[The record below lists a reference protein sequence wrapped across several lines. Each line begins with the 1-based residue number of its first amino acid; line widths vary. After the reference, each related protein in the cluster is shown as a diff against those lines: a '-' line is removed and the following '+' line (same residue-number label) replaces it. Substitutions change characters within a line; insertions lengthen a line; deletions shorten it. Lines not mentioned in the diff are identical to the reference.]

1 MMKHVYSHSILAFSL
16 LSCLF
21 FSACEKEQSGG
32 DDFFE
37 EEPPPIEN
45 TTDDIDELIIPQQT
59 SITFPYQVKK
69 EVGKKDIAL
78 YPVEGEGEVTLRHS
92 IYPFYA
98 FEKNNSNGDYY
109 LIKSEVAVTND
120 KMYQGYM
127 RQLFQ
132 DETQRLQTTTHICG
146 FYLREIRVRYELV
159 DKDGKTVGE
168 FPTGHSPT
176 PLTTVGST
184 TYTTGFSW
192 SLGAQ
197 IRIGSDTLKAIPL
210 IWNIAYNNEAKRNIQ
225 DMDVRN
231 TSSDEIAKYAFTLN
245 NLPSS
250 NTESRYTPKLP
261 PPPLSISTNTYAQE
275 FIWRVPSTKDF
286 QGDDVKFTLHQKV
299 EIDYGV
305 CYSLTSPLG
314 RGPRYDLEEYV
325 ETVRDSSAIEFIPPC
340 RIPMGML
347 KITNKNKGQ
356 YIKDITIAKEG
367 EEPKVLSKGSFA
379 YGKSFQIYVDVGKY
393 DVEFKM
399 GSTSKNVKT
408 YTLDHDFAEIA
419 QDETLELFS
428 DYDFIQKN

>member
-21 FSACEKEQSGG
+21 FSACEKEQAGG

-168 FPTGHSPT
+168 FPAGHSPT

-197 IRIGSDTLKAIPL
+197 IRIGIDTLKVSPL
-210 IWNIAYNNEAKRNIQ
+210 IWNIAYKNEAKRNIQ

>member
-21 FSACEKEQSGG
+21 FSACEKEQAGG

-132 DETQRLQTTTHICG
+132 DEAQRLQTTTHICG

-197 IRIGSDTLKAIPL
+197 IRIGIDTLKVSPL
-210 IWNIAYNNEAKRNIQ
+210 IWNIAYKNEAKRNIQ

>member
-1 MMKHVYSHSILAFSL
+1 MTKS
-16 LSCLF
+16 
-21 FSACEKEQSGG
+21 
-32 DDFFE
+32 
-37 EEPPPIEN
+37 
-45 TTDDIDELIIPQQT
+45 
-59 SITFPYQVKK
+59 
-69 EVGKKDIAL
+69 
-78 YPVEGEGEVTLRHS
+78 GEGEVTLRHS

-127 RQLFQ
+127 QQLFQ
-132 DETQRLQTTTHICG
+132 DEAQRLQTTTHICG

-197 IRIGSDTLKAIPL
+197 IRIGSDTLKVSPL
-210 IWNIAYNNEAKRNIQ
+210 IWNIAYKNEAKRNIQ

-305 CYSLTSPLG
+305 CYSLSSPVG

-356 YIKDITIAKEG
+356 YIKDIAIAKEG

-379 YGKSFQIYVDVGKY
+379 YGKSFETYINVGEY

-408 YTLDHDFAEIA
+408 YTLDHDCAEIA

>member
-21 FSACEKEQSGG
+21 FSACEKEQAGG

-197 IRIGSDTLKAIPL
+197 IRIGIDTLKVSPL

-408 YTLDHDFAEIA
+408 YTLDHDCAEIA

>member
-1 MMKHVYSHSILAFSL
+1 MKHVYSHSILAFSL

-21 FSACEKEQSGG
+21 FSACEKEQAGG

-197 IRIGSDTLKAIPL
+197 IRIGIDTLKVSPL
-210 IWNIAYNNEAKRNIQ
+210 IWNIAYKNEAKRNIQ

-408 YTLDHDFAEIA
+408 YTLDHDCAEIA

>member
-1 MMKHVYSHSILAFSL
+1 MKQVYLHRILAFLL

-21 FSACEKEQSGG
+21 FSACEKEQTGG

-37 EEPPPIEN
+37 EEPPLIGN
-45 TTDDIDELIIPQQT
+45 TTSDIEALIIPQET

-69 EVGKKDIAL
+69 EVGKKDISL

-98 FEKNNSNGDYY
+98 FEKSNSNGDYY
-109 LIKSEVAVTND
+109 LIKSEVTVTND

-127 RQLFQ
+127 KQLFR
-132 DETQRLQTTTHICG
+132 DDVKKLQTTTHICG

-159 DKDGKTVGE
+159 DKDGKNVGE

-197 IRIGSDTLKAIPL
+197 IRIGSDTLKASPL

-231 TSSDEIAKYAFTLN
+231 SSTGQTAQYAFTLN

-250 NTESRYTPKLP
+250 NSEDGFIPKLP

-275 FIWRVPSTKDF
+275 FIWRVPETKDG
-286 QGDDVKFTLHQKV
+286 QGDNIAFTLYQYV
-299 EIDYGV
+299 EVDYGI
-305 CYSLTSPLG
+305 CYSLTSKQGLG
-314 RGPRYDLEEYV
+314 PKYELEEYI
-325 ETVRDSSAIEFIPPC
+325 ETVKDVSSVKLNPPC

-356 YIKDITIAKEG
+356 YIKDIAIAKKG

-379 YGKSFQIYVDVGKY
+379 YGKSFETYINVGEY

-408 YTLDHDFAEIA
+408 YTLDHDCAEIA

>member
-1 MMKHVYSHSILAFSL
+1 MMKHVYSHSILAFSV
-16 LSCLF
+16 LSSLF
-21 FSACEKEQSGG
+21 FFACEKEQAGG

-37 EEPPPIEN
+37 EEPPLIGN
-45 TTDDIDELIIPQQT
+45 TTSDIEALIIPQET

-98 FEKNNSNGDYY
+98 FEKSTSNGDYY

-127 RQLFQ
+127 KQLFR
-132 DETQRLQTTTHICG
+132 DDVKKLQTTTHICG
-146 FYLREIRVRYELV
+146 FYLREIRIRYELV
-159 DKDGKTVGE
+159 DKEGNTVGE
-168 FPTGHSPT
+168 FPAGHSPT

-197 IRIGSDTLKAIPL
+197 IRIGSDTLKASPL
-210 IWNIAYNNEAKRNIQ
+210 IWNIAYNNESKRNIQ

-231 TSSDEIAKYAFTLN
+231 SSTGQTAQYAFTLN

-250 NTESRYTPKLP
+250 NSEDGFIPKLP

-286 QGDDVKFTLHQKV
+286 LGDDVKFTLHQKV

-325 ETVRDSSAIEFIPPC
+325 ETVRDSSTIEFIPPC
-340 RIPMGML
+340 RIPMGLL

-356 YIKDITIAKEG
+356 YITQVAIAKQG
-367 EEPKVLSKGSFA
+367 EEPKIVSTGSFA

-408 YTLDHDFAEIA
+408 YTLDYDCAEIA

>member
-21 FSACEKEQSGG
+21 FSACEKEQAGG

-127 RQLFQ
+127 QQLLR
-132 DETQRLQTTTHICG
+132 DEARRLQTTTHICG

-197 IRIGSDTLKAIPL
+197 IRIGGDTLKVSPL
-210 IWNIAYNNEAKRNIQ
+210 IWNIAYKNEAKRNIQ

-305 CYSLTSPLG
+305 CYSLSSPLG

-325 ETVRDSSAIEFIPPC
+325 ETVKDSSSVKLNPPC

-356 YIKDITIAKEG
+356 YIKDIAIAKEG
-367 EEPKVLSKGSFA
+367 EEPKVVSKGSLA

>member
-1 MMKHVYSHSILAFSL
+1 MMKRVYSYSIVLFF
-16 LSCLF
+16 CLF
-21 FSACEKEQSGG
+21 FFTCEKEQTG
-32 DDFFE
+32 DDIFFIE
-37 EEPPPIEN
+37 ELPPIKN
-45 TTDDIDELIIPQQT
+45 TTDDITALIIPQQI
-59 SITFPYQVKK
+59 SETFPYSVKR
-69 EVGKKDIAL
+69 EVGKKEIAL

-98 FEKNNSNGDYY
+98 YEKNNSNGDYY
-109 LIKSEVAVTND
+109 LLKSEVAVTNEN
-120 KMYQGYM
+120 MYKGYTL
-127 RQLFQ
+127 QVFE
-132 DETQRLQTTTHICG
+132 DEARRLETTTHICG
-146 FYLREIRVRYELV
+146 FYLREIRVSYELM

-168 FPTGHSPT
+168 FPVGHSPT
-176 PLTTVGST
+176 PLTTIGST
-184 TYTTGFSW
+184 TYTSGFSW
-192 SLGAQ
+192 SLGAE
-197 IRIGSDTLKAIPL
+197 IRVGRDSITKPKVIPL
-210 IWNIAYNNEAKRNIQ
+210 AWDISYHNKTKRNIQ

-245 NLPSS
+245 NLPSN

-325 ETVRDSSAIEFIPPC
+325 ETVRDSSTIEFIPPC
-340 RIPMGML
+340 RIPMGLL

-356 YIKDITIAKEG
+356 YITQVAIAKQG
-367 EEPKVLSKGSFA
+367 EEPKIVSTGSFA

-408 YTLDHDFAEIA
+408 YTLDHDCIEII

>member
-21 FSACEKEQSGG
+21 FSACEKEQAGG

-132 DETQRLQTTTHICG
+132 DEAKRLQTTTHICG

-192 SLGAQ
+192 SLGA
-197 IRIGSDTLKAIPL
+197 
-210 IWNIAYNNEAKRNIQ
+210 
-225 DMDVRN
+225 
-231 TSSDEIAKYAFTLN
+231 KY
-245 NLPSS
+245 
-250 NTESRYTPKLP
+250 E
-261 PPPLSISTNTYAQE
+261 
-275 FIWRVPSTKDF
+275 
-286 QGDDVKFTLHQKV
+286 
-299 EIDYGV
+299 
-305 CYSLTSPLG
+305 
-314 RGPRYDLEEYV
+314 
-325 ETVRDSSAIEFIPPC
+325 
-340 RIPMGML
+340 
-347 KITNKNKGQ
+347 
-356 YIKDITIAKEG
+356 
-367 EEPKVLSKGSFA
+367 
-379 YGKSFQIYVDVGKY
+379 
-393 DVEFKM
+393 
-399 GSTSKNVKT
+399 
-408 YTLDHDFAEIA
+408 
-419 QDETLELFS
+419 
-428 DYDFIQKN
+428 

>member
-1 MMKHVYSHSILAFSL
+1 M
-16 LSCLF
+16 
-21 FSACEKEQSGG
+21 
-32 DDFFE
+32 
-37 EEPPPIEN
+37 
-45 TTDDIDELIIPQQT
+45 
-59 SITFPYQVKK
+59 
-69 EVGKKDIAL
+69 GKKDIAL

-197 IRIGSDTLKAIPL
+197 IRIGIDTLKVSPL

>member
-1 MMKHVYSHSILAFSL
+1 MKHVYSHSILAFSV
-16 LSCLF
+16 LSSLF
-21 FSACEKEQSGG
+21 FFACEKEQAGG

-37 EEPPPIEN
+37 EEPPLIGN
-45 TTDDIDELIIPQQT
+45 TTSDIEALIIPQET

-98 FEKNNSNGDYY
+98 FEKSTSNGDYY

-127 RQLFQ
+127 KQLFR
-132 DETQRLQTTTHICG
+132 DDVKKLQTTTHICG
-146 FYLREIRVRYELV
+146 FYLREIRIRYELV
-159 DKDGKTVGE
+159 DKEGNTVGE
-168 FPTGHSPT
+168 FPAGHSPT

-197 IRIGSDTLKAIPL
+197 IRIGSDTLKASPL
-210 IWNIAYNNEAKRNIQ
+210 IWNIAYNNESKRNIQ

-231 TSSDEIAKYAFTLN
+231 SSTGQTAQYAFTLN

-250 NTESRYTPKLP
+250 NSEDGFIPKLP

-325 ETVRDSSAIEFIPPC
+325 ETVRDSSTIEFIPPC
-340 RIPMGML
+340 RIPMGLL

-356 YIKDITIAKEG
+356 YITQVAIAKQG
-367 EEPKVLSKGSFA
+367 EEPKIVSTGSFA

-408 YTLDHDFAEIA
+408 YTLDYDCAEIA

>member
-21 FSACEKEQSGG
+21 FSACEKEQAGG

-197 IRIGSDTLKAIPL
+197 IRIGRDTLKVSPL
-210 IWNIAYNNEAKRNIQ
+210 IWNIAYKNEAKRNIQ

>member
-21 FSACEKEQSGG
+21 FSACEKEQAGG

-127 RQLFQ
+127 QQLFQ
-132 DETQRLQTTTHICG
+132 DEAQRLQTTTHICG

-197 IRIGSDTLKAIPL
+197 IRIGRDTLKVSPL
-210 IWNIAYNNEAKRNIQ
+210 IWNIAYKNEAKRNIQ

-305 CYSLTSPLG
+305 CYSLSSPVG

-356 YIKDITIAKEG
+356 YIKDIAIAKEG

-379 YGKSFQIYVDVGKY
+379 YGKSFETYINVGEY

-408 YTLDHDFAEIA
+408 YTLDHDCAEIA

>member
-21 FSACEKEQSGG
+21 FSACEKEQAGG

-159 DKDGKTVGE
+159 DKDGTTVGE

-197 IRIGSDTLKAIPL
+197 IRIGIDTLKVSPL

>member
-21 FSACEKEQSGG
+21 FSACEKEQAGG

-197 IRIGSDTLKAIPL
+197 IRIGIDTLKVSPL
-210 IWNIAYNNEAKRNIQ
+210 IWNIAYKNEAKRNIQ

-245 NLPSS
+245 YLPSS
-250 NTESRYTPKLP
+250 NTESRHTPKLP

>member
-1 MMKHVYSHSILAFSL
+1 MMKHVYSHSILAFSV
-16 LSCLF
+16 LSSLF
-21 FSACEKEQSGG
+21 FFACEKEQAGG
-32 DDFFE
+32 NDFFE
-37 EEPPPIEN
+37 EEPPLIGN
-45 TTDDIDELIIPQQT
+45 TTSDIEALIIPQET

-98 FEKNNSNGDYY
+98 FEKSTSNGDYY

-127 RQLFQ
+127 KQLFR
-132 DETQRLQTTTHICG
+132 DDVKKLQTTTHICG
-146 FYLREIRVRYELV
+146 FYLREIRIRYELV
-159 DKDGKTVGE
+159 DKEGNTVGE
-168 FPTGHSPT
+168 FPAGHSPT

-197 IRIGSDTLKAIPL
+197 IRIGSDTLKASPL
-210 IWNIAYNNEAKRNIQ
+210 IWNIAYNNESKRNIQ

-231 TSSDEIAKYAFTLN
+231 SSTGQTAQYAFTLN

-250 NTESRYTPKLP
+250 NSEDGFIPKLP

-325 ETVRDSSAIEFIPPC
+325 ETVRDSSTIEFIPPC
-340 RIPMGML
+340 RIPMGLL

-356 YIKDITIAKEG
+356 YITQVAIAKQG
-367 EEPKVLSKGSFA
+367 EEPKIVSTGSFA

-408 YTLDHDFAEIA
+408 YTLDYDCAEIA

>member
-1 MMKHVYSHSILAFSL
+1 MKHVYSHSILAFSL

-21 FSACEKEQSGG
+21 FSACEKEQAGG

-59 SITFPYQVKK
+59 SMTFPYQVKK

-132 DETQRLQTTTHICG
+132 DEAQRLQTTTHICG

-197 IRIGSDTLKAIPL
+197 IRIGRDTLKVSPL
-210 IWNIAYNNEAKRNIQ
+210 IWNIAYKNEAKRNIQ

>member
-21 FSACEKEQSGG
+21 FSACEKEQAGG

-197 IRIGSDTLKAIPL
+197 IRIGIDTLKVSPL
-210 IWNIAYNNEAKRNIQ
+210 IWNIAYKNEAKRNIQ

-245 NLPSS
+245 NLPSN

-408 YTLDHDFAEIA
+408 YTLDHDCAEIA

>member
-21 FSACEKEQSGG
+21 FSACEKEQAGG

-69 EVGKKDIAL
+69 EVGNKDIAL
-78 YPVEGEGEVTLRHS
+78 YPIEGEGEVTLRHS

-127 RQLFQ
+127 QQLLR
-132 DETQRLQTTTHICG
+132 DEARRLQTTTHICG

-159 DKDGKTVGE
+159 DKEGNTVGE
-168 FPTGHSPT
+168 FPVGHSPT

-197 IRIGSDTLKAIPL
+197 IRIGGDTLKASPL
-210 IWNIAYNNEAKRNIQ
+210 IWNIAYKNEAKRNIQ

-231 TSSDEIAKYAFTLN
+231 SSTGQTAQYAFTLN

-250 NTESRYTPKLP
+250 NSEDGFRPKLP

-275 FIWRVPSTKDF
+275 FIWRVPETKDG
-286 QGDDVKFTLHQKV
+286 QGDNTAFTLNQYV
-299 EIDYGV
+299 EVDYGI
-305 CYSLTSPLG
+305 CYSLTSQLG
-314 RGPRYDLEEYV
+314 LGPRYELEEYI
-325 ETVRDSSAIEFIPPC
+325 ETVKDSSSVKLNPPC

>member
-21 FSACEKEQSGG
+21 FSACEKEQAGG

-127 RQLFQ
+127 QQLFQ
-132 DETQRLQTTTHICG
+132 DEAQRLQTTTHICG

-197 IRIGSDTLKAIPL
+197 IRIGSDTLKVSPL
-210 IWNIAYNNEAKRNIQ
+210 IWNIAYKNEAKRNIQ

-305 CYSLTSPLG
+305 CYSLSSPLG

>member
-1 MMKHVYSHSILAFSL
+1 MKHVYSHSILAFSL

-21 FSACEKEQSGG
+21 FSACEKEQAGG

-197 IRIGSDTLKAIPL
+197 IRIGIDTLKVSPL
-210 IWNIAYNNEAKRNIQ
+210 IWNIAYKNEAKRNIQ

>member
-21 FSACEKEQSGG
+21 FSACEKEQAGG

-132 DETQRLQTTTHICG
+132 DEAKRLQTTTHICG

-197 IRIGSDTLKAIPL
+197 IRIGIDTLKVSPL

>member
-21 FSACEKEQSGG
+21 FSACEKEQAGG
-32 DDFFE
+32 DDSF
-37 EEPPPIEN
+37 EEPPPFEN
-45 TTDDIDELIIPQQT
+45 TTDDIAALIIPQQT
-59 SITFPYQVKK
+59 SVTFPYQIKK
-69 EVGKKDIAL
+69 EVGKKIIAL

-98 FEKNNSNGDYY
+98 FEKSNSNGDYY

-197 IRIGSDTLKAIPL
+197 IRIGIDTLKVSPL
-210 IWNIAYNNEAKRNIQ
+210 IWNIAYKNEAKRNIQ

>member
-1 MMKHVYSHSILAFSL
+1 MKHVYSHSILAFSL

-21 FSACEKEQSGG
+21 FSACEKEQAGG

-197 IRIGSDTLKAIPL
+197 IRIGRDTLKVSPL
-210 IWNIAYNNEAKRNIQ
+210 IWNIAYKNEAKRNIQ

-356 YIKDITIAKEG
+356 YIKDIAIAKEG

>member
-21 FSACEKEQSGG
+21 FSACEKEQAGG

-45 TTDDIDELIIPQQT
+45 TTDDIDELIIPKQT

-69 EVGKKDIAL
+69 EVGNKDIAL
-78 YPVEGEGEVTLRHS
+78 YPIEGEGEVTLRHS

-127 RQLFQ
+127 QQLLR
-132 DETQRLQTTTHICG
+132 DEARRLQTTTHICG

-159 DKDGKTVGE
+159 DKEGNTVGE
-168 FPTGHSPT
+168 FPVGHSPT

-197 IRIGSDTLKAIPL
+197 IRIGGDTLKASPL
-210 IWNIAYNNEAKRNIQ
+210 IWNIAYKNEAKRNIQ

-231 TSSDEIAKYAFTLN
+231 SSTGQTAQYAFTLN

-250 NTESRYTPKLP
+250 NSEDGFRPKLP

-275 FIWRVPSTKDF
+275 FIWRVPETKDG
-286 QGDDVKFTLHQKV
+286 QGDNTAFTLNQYV
-299 EIDYGV
+299 EVDYGI
-305 CYSLTSPLG
+305 CYSLTSQLG
-314 RGPRYDLEEYV
+314 LGPRYELEEYI
-325 ETVRDSSAIEFIPPC
+325 ETVKDSSSVKLNPPC

-356 YIKDITIAKEG
+356 YIKDIAIAKEG
-367 EEPKVLSKGSFA
+367 EEPKVVSKGSLA
-379 YGKSFQIYVDVGKY
+379 YGKSFETYINVGEY

-408 YTLDHDFAEIA
+408 YTLDHDCAEIA

>member
-197 IRIGSDTLKAIPL
+197 IRIGIDTLKVSPL

-408 YTLDHDFAEIA
+408 YTLDHDCAEIA

>member
-21 FSACEKEQSGG
+21 FSACEKEQAGG

-159 DKDGKTVGE
+159 DKDGKTAGE

-197 IRIGSDTLKAIPL
+197 IRIGIDTLKVSPL
-210 IWNIAYNNEAKRNIQ
+210 IWNIAYKNEAKRNIQ

>member
-21 FSACEKEQSGG
+21 FSACEKEQAGG

-197 IRIGSDTLKAIPL
+197 IRIGIDTLKVSPL
-210 IWNIAYNNEAKRNIQ
+210 IWNIAYKNEAKRNIQ

-305 CYSLTSPLG
+305 CYSLTSHLG

-408 YTLDHDFAEIA
+408 YTLDHDCAEIA

>member
-21 FSACEKEQSGG
+21 FSACEKEQAGG

-197 IRIGSDTLKAIPL
+197 IRIGRDTLKVSPL
-210 IWNIAYNNEAKRNIQ
+210 IWNIAYKNEAKRNIQ

-356 YIKDITIAKEG
+356 YIKDIAISKKG
-367 EEPKVLSKGSFA
+367 EEPKVLSKGSLA
-379 YGKSFQIYVDVGKY
+379 YGKSFKTYINVGEY
-393 DVEFKM
+393 NVEFKM

-408 YTLDHDFAEIA
+408 YTLDHDCAKIV

-428 DYDFIQKN
+428 DYDFIRKN

>member
-1 MMKHVYSHSILAFSL
+1 
-16 LSCLF
+16 
-21 FSACEKEQSGG
+21 
-32 DDFFE
+32 
-37 EEPPPIEN
+37 
-45 TTDDIDELIIPQQT
+45 
-59 SITFPYQVKK
+59 
-69 EVGKKDIAL
+69 
-78 YPVEGEGEVTLRHS
+78 
-92 IYPFYA
+92 
-98 FEKNNSNGDYY
+98 
-109 LIKSEVAVTND
+109 
-120 KMYQGYM
+120 MYQGYM
-127 RQLFQ
+127 KQLFR
-132 DETQRLQTTTHICG
+132 DDVKKLQTTTHICG
-146 FYLREIRVRYELV
+146 FYLREIRIRYELV
-159 DKDGKTVGE
+159 DKEGNTVGE
-168 FPTGHSPT
+168 FPAGHSPT

-197 IRIGSDTLKAIPL
+197 IRIGSDTLKASPL
-210 IWNIAYNNEAKRNIQ
+210 IWNIAYNNESKRNIQ

-231 TSSDEIAKYAFTLN
+231 SSTGQTAQYAFTLN

-250 NTESRYTPKLP
+250 NSEDGFIPKLP

-325 ETVRDSSAIEFIPPC
+325 ETVRDSSTIEFIPPC
-340 RIPMGML
+340 RIPMGLL

-356 YIKDITIAKEG
+356 YITQVAIAKQG
-367 EEPKVLSKGSFA
+367 EEPKIVSTGSFA

-408 YTLDHDFAEIA
+408 YTLDYDCAEIA

>member
-1 MMKHVYSHSILAFSL
+1 MKHVYSHSILAFSL

-21 FSACEKEQSGG
+21 FSACEKEQAGG

-132 DETQRLQTTTHICG
+132 DEAKRLQTTTHICG

-197 IRIGSDTLKAIPL
+197 IRIGIDTLKVSPL

>member
-21 FSACEKEQSGG
+21 FSACEKEQAGG

-197 IRIGSDTLKAIPL
+197 IRIGIDTLKVSPL
-210 IWNIAYNNEAKRNIQ
+210 IWNIAYKNEAKRNIQ

-305 CYSLTSPLG
+305 CYSLSSPVG

-408 YTLDHDFAEIA
+408 YTLDHDCAEIA

>member
-21 FSACEKEQSGG
+21 FSACEKEQAGG

-192 SLGAQ
+192 SLSAQ
-197 IRIGSDTLKAIPL
+197 IRIGIDTLKVSPL
-210 IWNIAYNNEAKRNIQ
+210 IWNIAYKNEAKRNIQ

-408 YTLDHDFAEIA
+408 YTLDHDCAEIA

>member
-21 FSACEKEQSGG
+21 FSACEKEQAGG

-197 IRIGSDTLKAIPL
+197 IRIGIDTLKVSPL
-210 IWNIAYNNEAKRNIQ
+210 IWNIAYKNEAKRNIQ